1 MTDFRSYNYG
11 EVLSMFQCVDI
22 MRTDVSFQVFFLSA
36 TLDTFGSLVINQST
50 HVVLNWLVYVW
61 CRLQQQSWQLERYD
75 GSFYLNSIFFHIE
88 IVRRNIVHPNITM
101 SGPVSWVTRLVD
113 RCKAA
118 QKGRSAIMLCP

>member
-1 MTDFRSYNYG
+1 MTDFWSYNYG

-75 GSFYLNSIFFHIE
+75 GSFYLNSIFFTSFPYW
-88 IVRRNIVHPNITM
+88 N
-101 SGPVSWVTRLVD
+101 
-113 RCKAA
+113 CK
-118 QKGRSAIMLCP
+118 KE